1 MDAPPFTLNAW
12 LRYDLIE
19 RTLAGLDGV
28 ESILEIGAGRGALGA
43 RLAMRYRYVGVEPD
57 ELSCEAAKE
66 VLGRVGSGEM
76 VCGDV
81 SALPEDD
88 VFDAVCAFEVLEHIE
103 DDAGALRAW
112 RERLRPDGRL
122 LMSVPLYQRRYA
134 AADRFVGH
142 FRRYDPEPLGELL
155 RETGYADVK
164 LMTFGFPLGHV
175 LEKSRNLL
183 ARVAKPDES
192 QEERTGASGRR
203 FQPTGRKGIATQA
216 LSAPFRD
223 PAAAVLRHEAGRGP
237 LRRRPPRGLVRPTVL
252 SHVGV
257 ERQPNGRTALSPTLF
272 NENGTDS
279 ISGTRDAGLVEAL
292 RPRRL
297 ERLAEVRAGIDG
309 RHLAPVAR
317 RLPAPDLDRLPP
329 TPPGRLP
336 QTLTLPFRSHR
347 RRTGSGRR

>member
-66 VLGRVGSGEM
+66 MLGRVGSGEM

-192 QEERTGASGRR
+192 QEQRTGASGRR

-223 PAAAVLRHEAGRGP
+223 LAAAVLRHEARRGP
-237 LRRRPPRGLVRPTVL
+237 LCRRPPRRLVRPPGLVARRRREAA
-252 SHVGV
+252 
-257 ERQPNGRTALSPTLF
+257 ERQNGLVAHPLQRERDGF
-272 NENGTDS
+272 G
-279 ISGTRDAGLVEAL
+279 SGTGSGLVEAL
-292 RPRRL
+292 RPGRL
-297 ERLAEVRAGIDG
+297 EGLAEGRAGIDG
-309 RHLAPVAR
+309 RDLAPVAR
-317 RLPAPDLDRLPP
+317 RLPAPDLDRFRP
-329 TPPGRLP
+329 RLRGACP
-336 QTLTLPFRSHR
+336 RP
-347 RRTGSGRR
+347 

>member
-1 MDAPPFTLNAW
+1 MDAPPLTLNAW

-19 RTLAGLDGV
+19 RTLAGLDGI

-43 RLAMRYRYVGVEPD
+43 RLATRYRYVGVEPD
-57 ELSCEAAKE
+57 ELSCEVAKE
-66 VLGRVGSGEM
+66 VLGRLGSGEM

-81 SALPEDD
+81 SALSEDA
-88 VFDAVCAFEVLEHIE
+88 VFDAACAFEVLEHIE

-183 ARVAKPDES
+183 ARVAKPAKS

-203 FQPTGRKGIATQA
+203 FQPTGRKGAATQA
-216 LSAPFRD
+216 LSAPFRI
-223 PAAAVLRHEAGRGP
+223 LQ
-237 LRRRPPRGLVRPTVL
+237 RP
-252 SHVGV
+252 
-257 ERQPNGRTALSPTLF
+257 F
-272 NENGTDS
+272 YD
-279 ISGTRDAGLVEAL
+279 TRLGAGLFA
-292 RPRRL
+292 
-297 ERLAEVRAGIDG
+297 
-309 RHLAPVAR
+309 VAR
-317 RLPAPDLDRLPP
+317 RD
-329 TPPGRLP
+329 
-336 QTLTLPFRSHR
+336 S
-347 RRTGSGRR
+347 